1 MTVNLITLERMRWIV
16 RWLCGYKSVF
26 TTIIEIHTGIQ
37 QGTSKTHVIIGNLQ
51 IKVVNPYD
59 SGKS

>member
-1 MTVNLITLERMRWIV
+1 MRWIV